1 MAWNVHLY
9 LSSRE
14 GLRNQRG
21 ELEKEL
27 AQNKDTKDSEWGVST
42 QRGSIK
48 RQLSDV
54 NEEILRRLSDD

>member
-1 MAWNVHLY
+1 MPWNIHLY

-14 GLRNQRG
+14 SLREQRD

-27 AQNKDTKDSEWGVST
+27 EHNKDTKDSEWGIST

-48 RQLSDV
+48 RQLSDIS
-54 NEEILRRLSDD
+54 EEVARRLSND